1 MKRAAAIVASLL
13 LPFLTCGIA
22 AAYPLLGPPDAPP
35 PEKLQNIKN
44 IGVSFDPAEPLNI
57 TSIGTTAFTNASGII
72 PASDLHFDT
81 VIIQA
86 VADTLGSKFTSGPS
100 DIAFSTIRQR
110 LFNSYTGQLK
120 ALVTATADRK
130 FDAYLNFRFT
140 DSANDPIA
148 GTNQKLHGM
157 GIYRR
162 NLFDLNRDAAYYFV
176 SIDLIDGQT
185 GERMA
190 GQALCFSAG
199 GGKCDHRYWQ
209 PLTAGHWV
217 EPDATPSDE
226 QKQALR
232 DDFTAIL
239 KDGIRGA
246 LTEMGL
252 ADTSK

>member
-1 MKRAAAIVASLL
+1 MKRAAAIFASLL
-13 LPFLTCGIA
+13 LSLLTCDIA

-35 PEKLQNIKN
+35 PEKLQNIKS

-57 TSIGTTAFTNASGII
+57 TSIGTTAFTNASGTI
-72 PASDLHFDT
+72 PASDLHLDT
-81 VIIQA
+81 VALQA

-100 DIAFSTIRQR
+100 DIAFSSIKQR

-120 ALVTATADRK
+120 ALVTATPDRK
-130 FDAYLNFRFT
+130 FDTYLDFRFT
-140 DSANDPIA
+140 DSSNDPIA

-162 NLFDLNRDAAYYFV
+162 NLFDLSTDAAYYFV
-176 SIDLIDGQT
+176 AMDLIDGKT
-185 GERMA
+185 GDRIA
-190 GQALCFSAG
+190 GQALCFSAA

-209 PLTAGHWV
+209 PLKAGHWV
-217 EPDATPSDE
+217 EPNATLSDE

-232 DDFTAIL
+232 DDFTVIL